1 MFQIYIHGLSNEKHT
16 LDICECEIEFKN
28 LTILQLKEKLITSK
42 NLPMS
47 AEHITLIHAGKQLE
61 NNQTIGY
68 YQIENR
74 STLMSVHRM
83 PGGRCS
89 DMRKKKHSLRGSG

>member
-16 LDICECEIEFKN
+16 LDVCECEIEFKN
-28 LTILQLKEKLITSK
+28 MTIIQLKEKLITSK

-47 AEHITLIHAGKQLE
+47 PEHITLIHAGKQLE

-83 PGGRCS
+83 PGGIRR
-89 DMRKKKHSLRGSG
+89 RKRSIRGSG

>member
-28 LTILQLKEKLITSK
+28 MSILQLKEKLITSK

-47 AEHITLIHAGKQLE
+47 WYKTQETQCACKWLISKYSFTSTNPLTYSHIIPIHLLFTYQLL
-61 NNQTIGY
+61 NN
-68 YQIENR
+68 EA
-74 STLMSVHRM
+74 
-83 PGGRCS
+83 
-89 DMRKKKHSLRGSG
+89 